1 MQYRRQDH
9 HRTPT
14 GGIILHIH
22 HGTNEVQHEQKQSH
36 SPSDVHQLYSAEC
49 FSGSGRPFMGHALL
63 VAPVFMG
70 KSDTRSDKSGDMSDN
85 AEDRDKSCIL
95 TEHKI
100 LLARVAFKTIVLGM
114 LGGSCGVRLACG
126 AFSFDCS
133 RQYRSASTALDLLR
147 FFRFCLYGGV
157 CVDSRL

>member
-1 MQYRRQDH
+1 
-9 HRTPT
+9 
-14 GGIILHIH
+14 
-22 HGTNEVQHEQKQSH
+22 
-36 SPSDVHQLYSAEC
+36 
-49 FSGSGRPFMGHALL
+49 MGHALL

-70 KSDTRSDKSGDMSDN
+70 KPDTRSDKSGDMSDN

-147 FFRFCLYGGV
+147 FFRFCLYSSV
-157 CVDSRL
+157 CVGPRLQMYCK